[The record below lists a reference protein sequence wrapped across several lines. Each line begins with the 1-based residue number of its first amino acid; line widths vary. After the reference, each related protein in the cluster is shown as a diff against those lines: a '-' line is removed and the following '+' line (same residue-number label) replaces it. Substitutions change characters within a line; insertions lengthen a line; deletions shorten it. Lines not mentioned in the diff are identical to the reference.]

1 MRFVFALP
9 VSVAVLLMSSPA
21 FASRC
26 ADVEPRELTLYLVN
40 RAKLATSAETILTTE
55 VTRIW
60 QSAGVAVQWRPAPS
74 GESQTVSAGVY
85 IIVVPEA
92 QGLLSDLNGAGEGLA
107 VIRFS
112 NGIAHRHI
120 YVSVGATTRIISRG
134 SVRPPLDK
142 VPVRLAQQRLARAL
156 GRAAAHEVGHYLAN
170 SPEHAPRGLMRASHR
185 SSDLI
190 DPDLRP
196 FRVELPID
204 ESGSCT
210 K

>member
-1 MRFVFALP
+1 VFALP
-9 VSVAVLLMSSPA
+9 VTVAVLLSSSPA

-26 ADVEPRELTLYLVN
+26 ADLGQRELTLHLVN
-40 RAKLATSAETILTTE
+40 RARLTTSAETILTTE
-55 VTRIW
+55 VTKIW

-74 GESQTVSAGVY
+74 GESQAVGAGVY
-85 IIVVPEA
+85 VIVVPEA
-92 QGLLSDLNGAGEGLA
+92 QGLLPDQSGAGEGLA

-112 NGIAHRHI
+112 NGRAHRHI
-120 YVSVGATTRIISRG
+120 YVSVGATTRIIARG
-134 SVRPPLDK
+134 SVRPPLDA

-156 GRAAAHEVGHYLAN
+156 GRATAHEVGHYLAN

-196 FRVELPID
+196 FRVDLPID